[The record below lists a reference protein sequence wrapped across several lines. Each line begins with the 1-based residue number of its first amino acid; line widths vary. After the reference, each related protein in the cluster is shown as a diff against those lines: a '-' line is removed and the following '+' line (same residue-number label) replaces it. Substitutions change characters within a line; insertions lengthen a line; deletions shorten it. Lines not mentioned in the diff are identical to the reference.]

1 MPLVEDPNLSVTHIE
16 PKKVHN
22 TPSSPLPSNVSF
34 AKPDKI
40 DFTPSEKKLHFSPVK
55 VTRVDPRNYEE
66 GGPRSRSGKKHYEEY
81 MHLKPSNKNAYEN
94 IAAFAVPEFNANRS
108 TVVRPVL

>member
-1 MPLVEDPNLSVTHIE
+1 VN
-16 PKKVHN
+16 N

-34 AKPDKI
+34 AKPDVI
-40 DFTPSEKKLHFSPVK
+40 DFNPAEKRLNLSPVK

-81 MHLKPSNKNAYEN
+81 MHLKPNKNAYEN

-108 TVVRPVL
+108 TVVKPVL